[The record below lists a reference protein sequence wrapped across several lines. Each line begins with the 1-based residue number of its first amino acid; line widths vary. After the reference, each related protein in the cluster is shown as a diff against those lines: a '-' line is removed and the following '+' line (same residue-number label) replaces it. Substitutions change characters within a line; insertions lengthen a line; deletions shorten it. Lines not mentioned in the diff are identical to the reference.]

1 MYTLSRFDNSYTRY
15 DYKIKLSQVTVKS
28 SEPTPP
34 THISLPLQK
43 MCCITIKFK
52 LKIILVNK

>member
-34 THISLPLQK
+34 THTFLYPYKKCAALQSSL
-43 MCCITIKFK
+43 
-52 LKIILVNK
+52 N